1 MQYAVGTR
9 FSQSHHYS
17 TNNLASWP
25 TTRNQWNT
33 INLSGMG
40 SFGKVIKNINIV
52 RSVKIVSIVKID
64 IGLRRYLV

>member
-1 MQYAVGTR
+1 MQYAVGGR

-17 TNNLASWP
+17 TNNPVSWP
-25 TTRNQWNT
+25 TTGNQWNT
-33 INLSGMG
+33 INASRMG